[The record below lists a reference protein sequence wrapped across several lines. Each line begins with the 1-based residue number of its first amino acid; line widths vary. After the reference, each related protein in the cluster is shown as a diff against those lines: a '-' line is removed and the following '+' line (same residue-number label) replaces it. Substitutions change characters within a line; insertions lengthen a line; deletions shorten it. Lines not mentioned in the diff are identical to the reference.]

1 MESQNKNN
9 VLLSEIG
16 KNLSQGKIERD
27 IIDRFAQ
34 KEKAESM
41 QISEMV
47 RGNLANLEGRDKPVF
62 DALTSLQNTINDLSP
77 SNFKVSFFDKLFG
90 GAKGKMKKYFQKFE
104 DNKELISEIVAK
116 LDSSKEVLE
125 RDNVALDIEAKRNAE
140 LAKKL
145 QNKLEMAQE
154 ANNYIESVL
163 SGTGNM
169 QWGETA
175 TPATN
180 ATPLADSKADSIES
194 SANLPIS
201 TQEVTQFYD
210 GIALTPENK
219 QEVQNKILFPLK
231 QKIMDFQQ
239 QILVHTQGEI
249 ALKTLI
255 NNNKELIN
263 SVDRT
268 KSVTLNALNVAII
281 TAQGLEQQERVLKA
295 VQNINAQTSELIA
308 HTGAKLKEQGNQI
321 QKGAA
326 SAMLDM
332 DKLKSAFNDVLSAME
347 DMQNFKVNALP
358 KMQEN
363 INLYDKYL
371 DNMKKGIKLS
381 E

>member
-1 MESQNKNN
+1 MQENKKN
-9 VLLSEIG
+9 VLIDELS
-16 KNLSQGKIERD
+16 KNISKGN
-27 IIDRFAQ
+27 IDRDMVDKFARQ
-34 KEKAESM
+34 EKAESM

-62 DALTSLQNTINDLSP
+62 DALTSLQNTINELNP
-77 SNFKVSFFDKLFG
+77 NNFKVGFFDKLFG
-90 GAKGKMKKYFQKFE
+90 GAKGKMKKYFQKFD
-104 DNKELISEIVAK
+104 DNKELISEIIRK

-145 QNKLEMAQE
+145 QSKLEIAQE

-163 SGTGNM
+163 SGSPVDSKTP
-169 QWGETA
+169 QWGETNTESTSTA
-175 TPATN
+175 VVPSVTAVQ
-180 ATPLADSKADSIES
+180 SYEGIE
-194 SANLPIS
+194 
-201 TQEVTQFYD
+201 
-210 GIALTPENK
+210 LTPDNK

-281 TAQGLEQQERVLKA
+281 TAQGLEQQQRVLKA
-295 VQNINAQTSELIA
+295 VQDINAQTSDLIA

-321 QKGAA
+321 QQSAA

-332 DKLKSAFNDVLSAME
+332 DKLKGAFNDVLSAMN
-347 DMQNFKVNALP
+347 DMQNFKINALP

-371 DNMKKGIKLS
+371 DDMKRGIKLS

>member
-175 TPATN
+175 TPAT
-180 ATPLADSKADSIES
+180 DSKADSIES
-194 SANLPIS
+194 SANLPVS